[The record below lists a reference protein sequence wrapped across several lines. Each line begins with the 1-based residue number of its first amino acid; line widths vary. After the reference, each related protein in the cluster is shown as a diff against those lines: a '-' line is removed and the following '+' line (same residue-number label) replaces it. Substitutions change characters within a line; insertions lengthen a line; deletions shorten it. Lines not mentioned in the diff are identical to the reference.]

1 MCMVI
6 YSSTC
11 NIFLIQILFSLIFL
25 NKFLKICFII
35 LLYMYTGSMLLKKY
49 LYETHYVISYMHA
62 GTQLWVVWTGLWNDR
77 IGLLLWHCPS
87 LTTIKTKL
95 INGIANLL
103 SGLTILTNI
112 LNNKFRHFIVFIS
125 ISESHDH
132 HFSWKECEICEKN
145 WLEVLICCHENW

>member
-35 LLYMYTGSMLLKKY
+35 LLYAGSMLLKKY

-62 GTQLWVVWTGLWNDR
+62 GTQL
-77 IGLLLWHCPS
+77 
-87 LTTIKTKL
+87 
-95 INGIANLL
+95 
-103 SGLTILTNI
+103 
-112 LNNKFRHFIVFIS
+112 
-125 ISESHDH
+125 
-132 HFSWKECEICEKN
+132 
-145 WLEVLICCHENW
+145 